1 MPDKAIFISITFIL
15 VVLTFFSGLIL
26 INTFFGD
33 PTIYL
38 VYAKNIAQGDFF
50 SFNPGEFSSGS
61 TSPLW
66 ALILSIS
73 FLFDNVNSAFLSK
86 IISCSSTIIALI
98 ISFISLLLIT
108 KHRIGGIA
116 GTFTIAYFLI
126 IPGIM
131 LYESSLIII
140 LISCLILLFFKII
153 NDKDKSPFSKFIF
166 YLINSISVI
175 LRLFVY
181 SIRNFFSIKLL

>member
-1 MPDKAIFISITFIL
+1 MSEKVIFISTSFIL
-15 VVLTFFSGLIL
+15 IILVLLSGIL
-26 INTFFGD
+26 LLNTFFGD

-73 FLFDNVNSAFLSK
+73 FFFNNVNSAFLSK
-86 IISCSSTIIALI
+86 IISLLCTIIALI

-108 KHRIGGIA
+108 RHRTGSIL
-116 GTFTIAYFLI
+116 GTFSIAYFLI

-140 LISCLILLFFKII
+140 LISCLILIFFKII
-153 NDKDKSPFSKFIF
+153 NNKDKSLFSKFTF
-166 YLINSISVI
+166 LTLTFSLIPLTRPDASIII
-175 LRLFVY
+175 L
-181 SIRNFFSIKLL
+181 I